1 MSTGGIVNA
10 GLAGLGVEF
19 LAGDGTS
26 FFRVCEESAKGAGF
40 GALMAPWLGIVT
52 LGPLLSAI
60 VTGLG
65 SLTAL
70 AFSIVI
76 VVLAVAE
83 GQRRARVLI
92 VSVAGC
98 GGLHR
103 SPLQNRHLRRIRSES
118 AIAFELHLGCRG

>member
-1 MSTGGIVNA
+1 
-10 GLAGLGVEF
+10 
-19 LAGDGTS
+19 
-26 FFRVCEESAKGAGF
+26 
-40 GALMAPWLGIVT
+40 MAWHCHTT

-83 GQRRARVLI
+83 GQRRARVSI
-92 VSVAGC
+92 VSVAGR